1 MVNQCFLFYTY
12 YNKRNGGATMY
23 GDALYNP
30 MINPYMQQ
38 NLQQNPYQQ
47 QQPRQEVV
55 KVNGENGARAFP
67 IGANSSAILLDESG
81 KLIWLVTTDG
91 AGYKT
96 VSPYDITPHQ
106 VAPAPDY
113 STLEQRIERLEGM
126 IMNGTTTDTSTAWN
140 ESSAVKSEFRANQKP
155 NERSQRSDGQR
166 SYNAANDSK

>member
-1 MVNQCFLFYTY
+1 
-12 YNKRNGGATMY
+12 MY

-30 MINPYMQQ
+30 MINPYLQA
-38 NLQQNPYQQ
+38 NLQQHNPYQQ

-126 IMNGTTTDTSTAWN
+126 IMNGNTTDSSAAWN
-140 ESSAVKSEFRANQKP
+140 TGYAVKSDFCTNTKP
-155 NERSQRSDGQR
+155 GSDNKNGKKSGDITSKYDGTKESTAAA
-166 SYNAANDSK
+166 SYGLCKE

>member
-1 MVNQCFLFYTY
+1 
-12 YNKRNGGATMY
+12 MY

-30 MINPYMQQ
+30 MINPYMQA

-55 KVNGENGARAFP
+55 KVNGEGGARAFP

-81 KLIWLVTTDG
+81 TLIWLVTTDG

-126 IMNGTTTDTSTAWN
+126 IINGSSSDTTAAWT
-140 ESSAVKSEFRANQKP
+140 ESSAIKPEFRSNQKSDVR
-155 NERSQRSDGQR
+155 NERSEGQR
-166 SYNAANDSK
+166 SYNGTDNRK